1 MIVDE
6 ANGSM
11 SLTLYIIDYFGGMGR
26 HRQNKQRLLFLKG
39 LIDIR
44 GLPYMISAVSG
55 GEVPHAKSR

>member
-1 MIVDE
+1 
-6 ANGSM
+6 M